1 MVKKVALGETE
12 QRLLLALWRLGADAA
27 GAEVQAE
34 LEDRIGLQLSLSA
47 IHYTLLRLE
56 EKGYVSSR
64 LGSPQPVRGGKARR
78 IFRLRPQGKAALRQ
92 EKQALNA
99 LWDGLEEA
107 P

>member
-1 MVKKVALGETE
+1 MVKRVTLGETE
-12 QRLLLALWRLGADAA
+12 QRLLLALWRLGEDAA

-34 LEDRIGLQLSLSA
+34 LEDCIGLQLSLSA

-56 EKGYVSSR
+56 DKGHVSSHM
-64 LGSPQPVRGGKARR
+64 GSPQPVRGGKARR
-78 IFRLRPQGKAALRQ
+78 IFRLLPQGKTALRR

-99 LWDGLEEA
+99 LWEGLEET